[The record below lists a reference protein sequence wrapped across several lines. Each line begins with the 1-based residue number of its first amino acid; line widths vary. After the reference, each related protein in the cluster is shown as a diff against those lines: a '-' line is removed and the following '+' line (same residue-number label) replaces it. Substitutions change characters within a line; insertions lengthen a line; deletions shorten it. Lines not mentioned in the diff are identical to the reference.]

1 MKKKILFIISNP
13 SQFKNLFRNKLDYLN
28 HKYEINFLVYPYTFK
43 YNKKLKIYINNWIKD
58 KKDKKKINKVWRLK
72 EYTYY
77 NFFSSL
83 EFILNLSKIIKE
95 IKNHKIDIFFFTS
108 ILYFWEK
115 ILLDFFKKKK
125 IFAYQVGLPTGLD
138 LFNSM
143 DELL

>member
-28 HKYEINFLVYPYTFK
+28 HKYEINFLVYPRTFK

-72 EYTYY
+72 EYSYY

-125 IFAYQVGLPTGLD
+125 NFCLPSWTTDRLRS
-138 LFNSM
+138 F
-143 DELL
+143 